1 MNKIREILSDSL
13 MIAGATAVSCGVA
26 MVSLAAGIICGGVL
40 AIVYGWLIG
49 KGGDA

>member
-1 MNKIREILSDSL
+1 MKKTREILSDCL
-13 MIAGATAVSCGVA
+13 MIGGAVTMSCGVA
-26 MVSLAAGIICGGVL
+26 LIDLASGIIVGGVL